1 MPVEIIMPKFGFTLE
16 SCEIVQWLKQEGDA
30 VRSGDPICEVTTDKV
45 NMEVEAPENGTLYGL
60 RYKAGDVVPVTD
72 IIAYV
77 LRPGEAAP
85 TIPTPAST
93 QPTPSAS
100 AIPEPVSTITLGNG
114 SVTASPVAQRMAE
127 QVGIDLSQVQGTGP
141 KQRIT
146 RRDIESAIPAQAAS
160 SSKIRA
166 TPAARH
172 LAEQQ
177 GVDLALV
184 TGSGP
189 KGRIQAHD
197 VQAVAELTSQAIAP
211 AAVQMAESTPDLAAE
226 QPPGY
231 AEPRIIKIEGMRRT
245 IANRLQKSFQTAP
258 HIFFEAQVDTT
269 GMDGLRARLKARQ
282 EKLSITAIVVKA
294 AASVLLRHPYMNAT
308 TDGEHISLWPHA
320 NIGVAVALEAGLVVP
335 VVHEADSRSLRDI
348 QTQVDNLAVRARSNS
363 LKVTDMTDGTFTI
376 SNLGMFGVDR
386 FTAIINPPQVG
397 ILAVGRTMQQF
408 VPDENGQPL
417 LRSFMHITLSA
428 DHRVVD
434 GAVAANFIQDLRTVL
449 EDPALLAW

>member
-16 SCEIVQWLKQEGDA
+16 SCEIVQWLKQEGDV

-60 RYKAGDVVPVTD
+60 RYQAGDVVPVTN

-77 LRPGEAAP
+77 LRPGEAP
-85 TIPTPAST
+85 PTTIPI
-93 QPTPSAS
+93 PTTVSPSA
-100 AIPEPVSTITLGNG
+100 EPILTSPPGNS
-114 SVTASPVAQRMAE
+114 SVTASPVAQRVAE
-127 QVGIDLSQVQGTGP
+127 QVGVDLSQIQGTGP

-146 RRDIESAIPAQAAS
+146 RRDVESAIPETPQPS
-160 SSKIRA
+160 GKIRA

-172 LAEQQ
+172 LADQR
-177 GVDLALV
+177 GVDLTVV
-184 TGSGP
+184 TGTGP
-189 KGRIQAHD
+189 NGRIQAHD
-197 VQAVAELTSQAIAP
+197 VQAAAHQASQSPAP
-211 AAVQMAESTPDLAAE
+211 TTTQMPDWVSDSAAD

-231 AEPRIIKIEGMRRT
+231 SAPRIIKIEGMRRT
-245 IANRLQKSFQTAP
+245 IATRLQKSFQTAP

-269 GMDGLRARLKARQ
+269 GIDGMRTRLKTRQ
-282 EKLSITAIVVKA
+282 EKLSVTAIIVKA
-294 AASVLLRHPYMNAT
+294 AASVLLRHPYLNAT
-308 TDGEHISLWPHA
+308 TDGENISLWPHA
-320 NIGVAVALEAGLVVP
+320 NVGVAVALDAGLVVP
-335 VVHEADSRSLRDI
+335 VVHQADTRSLRDI
-348 QTQVDNLAVRARSNS
+348 QTEVDKLAARARSNS

-417 LRSFMHITLSA
+417 LKSFMHITLSA

-434 GAVAANFIQDLRTVL
+434 GAVAAHFIQDLRTVL